1 MRINDL
7 IEVLEGTRDEYGNV
21 EVLISDV
28 DNPAASSV
36 IKNVIVDDMDAD
48 DTGATGIAFINTQ
61 AD

>member
-36 IKNVIVDDMDAD
+36 IKNVIVEDMDAD

>member
-7 IEVLEGTRDEYGNV
+7 IEVLEGTRDKYGNV

-36 IKNVIVDDMDAD
+36 IKNVIVEDMDAD
-48 DTGATGIAFINTQ
+48 DAGATGIAFINTQ